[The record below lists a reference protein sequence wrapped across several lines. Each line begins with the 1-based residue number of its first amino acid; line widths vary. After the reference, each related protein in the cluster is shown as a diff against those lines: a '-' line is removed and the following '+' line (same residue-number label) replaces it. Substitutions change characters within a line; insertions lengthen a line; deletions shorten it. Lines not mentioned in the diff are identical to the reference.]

1 MKQKPL
7 PIGVD
12 DFREIILKGYYY
24 VDKTW
29 MMKELLDRKG
39 KVTLFTRPH
48 RFGKTLTLSMLRY
61 YFEDTGDEEK
71 NQRNQELFSGLAI
84 EGAGEA
90 YVRDMH
96 QYPVIQLT
104 LKSAKQRNYQD
115 AVSCL
120 RDALAG
126 EFARHEDRVRG
137 KLKNPADWEKYMKIR
152 ERRGEGQDY
161 LASLAFLSECLF
173 QACQKECVILLD
185 EYDVPLENAY
195 FSGFYEE
202 MAGFIRSL
210 FESALKTNPYLEFA
224 VVTGCLRIS
233 KESIFT
239 GLNNLDIVSIMS
251 AKFDE
256 YFGFTQ
262 KEVDVLLETYGMN
275 QCRDT
280 VKQWYNGYLFGN
292 AEVYNPWSI
301 LCFIGEHLSD
311 SHAFPAPYWSNTSSN
326 SIVRDLVEKLDD
338 DEGALQEQLELLLNR
353 GTIERPI
360 HEDITYDSIYDTE
373 DNLWN
378 FLFFTGYLKK
388 ISSRMEG
395 ESQYAA
401 MAIPNSEVSY
411 IYRNTIRTWFD
422 KKQKE
427 FNMSPLYAA
436 IDQGDTDKM
445 EEEISAFLEESISYF
460 DYGESYYHGFLTGLL
475 QRNGKYRILSNRE
488 AGLGRADIILKTP
501 RIRKGRAVILELK
514 AVKKFQDMEAGC
526 KEALRQIAEK
536 KYREELMQEGYE
548 DIIGY
553 GICFYRKECMVRRAV
568 Y

>member
-1 MKQKPL
+1 MEHPL
-7 PIGVD
+7 
-12 DFREIILKGYYY
+12 
-24 VDKTW
+24 
-29 MMKELLDRKG
+29 
-39 KVTLFTRPH
+39 
-48 RFGKTLTLSMLRY
+48 
-61 YFEDTGDEEK
+61 
-71 NQRNQELFSGLAI
+71 
-84 EGAGEA
+84 
-90 YVRDMH
+90 
-96 QYPVIQLT
+96 
-104 LKSAKQRNYQD
+104 
-115 AVSCL
+115 
-120 RDALAG
+120 
-126 EFARHEDRVRG
+126 
-137 KLKNPADWEKYMKIR
+137 
-152 ERRGEGQDY
+152 
-161 LASLAFLSECLF
+161 
-173 QACQKECVILLD
+173 
-185 EYDVPLENAY
+185 
-195 FSGFYEE
+195 FYWR
-202 MAGFIRSL
+202 A
-210 FESALKTNPYLEFA
+210 P
-224 VVTGCLRIS
+224 
-233 KESIFT
+233 
-239 GLNNLDIVSIMS
+239 
-251 AKFDE
+251 
-256 YFGFTQ
+256 
-262 KEVDVLLETYGMN
+262 
-275 QCRDT
+275 
-280 VKQWYNGYLFGN
+280 
-292 AEVYNPWSI
+292 
-301 LCFIGEHLSD
+301 SD

-501 RIRKGRAVILELK
+501 MMVCSYLSTSYSELFEGKQHCLVIYHITVFVAALECCVNK
-514 AVKKFQDMEAGC
+514 
-526 KEALRQIAEK
+526 
-536 KYREELMQEGYE
+536 
-548 DIIGY
+548 
-553 GICFYRKECMVRRAV
+553 
-568 Y
+568 

>member
-1 MKQKPL
+1 M
-7 PIGVD
+7 
-12 DFREIILKGYYY
+12 
-24 VDKTW
+24 
-29 MMKELLDRKG
+29 
-39 KVTLFTRPH
+39 
-48 RFGKTLTLSMLRY
+48 
-61 YFEDTGDEEK
+61 
-71 NQRNQELFSGLAI
+71 
-84 EGAGEA
+84 
-90 YVRDMH
+90 
-96 QYPVIQLT
+96 
-104 LKSAKQRNYQD
+104 
-115 AVSCL
+115 
-120 RDALAG
+120 
-126 EFARHEDRVRG
+126 
-137 KLKNPADWEKYMKIR
+137 
-152 ERRGEGQDY
+152 
-161 LASLAFLSECLF
+161 
-173 QACQKECVILLD
+173 
-185 EYDVPLENAY
+185 
-195 FSGFYEE
+195 
-202 MAGFIRSL
+202 
-210 FESALKTNPYLEFA
+210 
-224 VVTGCLRIS
+224 
-233 KESIFT
+233 
-239 GLNNLDIVSIMS
+239 
-251 AKFDE
+251 
-256 YFGFTQ
+256 
-262 KEVDVLLETYGMN
+262 
-275 QCRDT
+275 
-280 VKQWYNGYLFGN
+280 
-292 AEVYNPWSI
+292 
-301 LCFIGEHLSD
+301 
-311 SHAFPAPYWSNTSSN
+311 
-326 SIVRDLVEKLDD
+326 EKLDD